1 MRGWEGPLPRAQ
13 KGLEMRISF
22 LLCIGVLLLGTI
34 GCSEQPSTDSTPTGT
49 VREVSVEVES
59 APGAEL
65 MRGLFTYMA
74 DAAVFEDCV
83 SGRRYPVAMEADYIS
98 VERAYLEARSEP
110 GAPLLV
116 LIRARVEQRP
126 PMEGDGEIDT
136 VVVEEFKAA
145 FPGEDCSGE

>member
-1 MRGWEGPLPRAQ
+1 
-13 KGLEMRISF
+13 
-22 LLCIGVLLLGTI
+22 
-34 GCSEQPSTDSTPTGT
+34 
-49 VREVSVEVES
+49 
-59 APGAEL
+59 

-98 VERAYLEARSEP
+98 VERAYLEGRSEP

-136 VVVEEFKAA
+136 VVVEGFEAA
-145 FPGEDCSGE
+145 FPGDGCDRN